1 MLDFRKLELNTTEP
15 VYVQIVS
22 FVKRQIFTGAAE
34 KGESLPSRR
43 ELAAIL
49 KINPNTVQKAFRLME
64 EEKIIET
71 PPHAVSV
78 IHWDDAVF
86 ARLRRELTAG
96 LVADFVAQA
105 KENGLTLQTVTELLQ
120 EEWGRGMK
128 NVWKLSNY
136 LYGWLWQ
143 KWTKAVTLVS
153 MILAVCFLI
162 AAAVPTGDPKAY
174 DYYPKVFRSY
184 DMVIDH
190 SLLPILFALGLVLIL
205 IGIFVQIKGFST
217 NGKGIYTMLLLPMKR
232 HEVYFAF
239 VLSAAAAVA
248 LYYLLWLVLMVA
260 AYFPLMSFYKMQAA
274 KEIFV
279 LTRDNIVTGLDA
291 SRTNGLFL
299 AFHRS
304 TFLDMVFP
312 SSFWRVVPALG
323 GFALIFTGIFFAG
336 FCTENKVTAVL
347 GSSAMLL
354 CGGYLYLHDV
364 VKSLNPFYANPPIG
378 RQLILGIIALVAA
391 IWWQDSI
398 VQKLGKRTDL

>member
-1 MLDFRKLELNTTEP
+1 
-15 VYVQIVS
+15 
-22 FVKRQIFTGAAE
+22 
-34 KGESLPSRR
+34 
-43 ELAAIL
+43 
-49 KINPNTVQKAFRLME
+49 
-64 EEKIIET
+64 
-71 PPHAVSV
+71 
-78 IHWDDAVF
+78 
-86 ARLRRELTAG
+86 
-96 LVADFVAQA
+96 
-105 KENGLTLQTVTELLQ
+105 
-120 EEWGRGMK
+120 MK

-153 MILAVCFLI
+153 MILAVCFLF

-279 LTRDNIVTGLDA
+279 LARDNIVTGLDV

-304 TFLDMVFP
+304 AFLDMVFP
-312 SSFWRVVPALG
+312 SSVWRVVPALG

-336 FCTENKVTAVL
+336 FWTENKVTAVL

-354 CGGYLYLHDV
+354 CGGYLYLHDAIRYV
-364 VKSLNPFYANPPIG
+364 TSTYYEAPIG
-378 RQLILGIIALVAA
+378 RQLILGVIGLVAA

-398 VQKLGKRTDL
+398 AQVFGKRTDL

>member
-1 MLDFRKLELNTTEP
+1 
-15 VYVQIVS
+15 
-22 FVKRQIFTGAAE
+22 
-34 KGESLPSRR
+34 
-43 ELAAIL
+43 
-49 KINPNTVQKAFRLME
+49 
-64 EEKIIET
+64 
-71 PPHAVSV
+71 
-78 IHWDDAVF
+78 
-86 ARLRRELTAG
+86 
-96 LVADFVAQA
+96 
-105 KENGLTLQTVTELLQ
+105 
-120 EEWGRGMK
+120 MK

-143 KWTKAVTLVS
+143 KWTKVVTLVS
-153 MILAVCFLI
+153 MILAVCFLF
-162 AAAVPTGDPKAY
+162 AAAVPTGTAKDY

-239 VLSAAAAVA
+239 VLSAGAAVA

-279 LTRDNIVTGLDA
+279 LTRDNIVTGLDV

-312 SSFWRVVPALG
+312 SSVWRVVPALG

-336 FCTENKVTAVL
+336 FSTENKVTAVL

-354 CGGYLYLHDV
+354 CGGYLYLHDAIRYV
-364 VKSLNPFYANPPIG
+364 TSTYYEAPIG
-378 RQLILGIIALVAA
+378 RQLILGVIGLVAA

-398 VQKLGKRTDL
+398 AQKLGKRTDL

>member
-1 MLDFRKLELNTTEP
+1 
-15 VYVQIVS
+15 
-22 FVKRQIFTGAAE
+22 
-34 KGESLPSRR
+34 
-43 ELAAIL
+43 
-49 KINPNTVQKAFRLME
+49 
-64 EEKIIET
+64 
-71 PPHAVSV
+71 
-78 IHWDDAVF
+78 
-86 ARLRRELTAG
+86 
-96 LVADFVAQA
+96 
-105 KENGLTLQTVTELLQ
+105 
-120 EEWGRGMK
+120 MK

-143 KWTKAVTLVS
+143 KWTKVVTLVS

-162 AAAVPTGDPKAY
+162 AAAMPTGDPKAY

-190 SLLPILFALGLVLIL
+190 SLLPILFALGLLLIL

-279 LTRDNIVTGLDA
+279 LTRDNIVTGLDV

-312 SSFWRVVPALG
+312 SSVWRVVPALG

>member
-1 MLDFRKLELNTTEP
+1 
-15 VYVQIVS
+15 
-22 FVKRQIFTGAAE
+22 
-34 KGESLPSRR
+34 
-43 ELAAIL
+43 
-49 KINPNTVQKAFRLME
+49 
-64 EEKIIET
+64 
-71 PPHAVSV
+71 
-78 IHWDDAVF
+78 
-86 ARLRRELTAG
+86 
-96 LVADFVAQA
+96 
-105 KENGLTLQTVTELLQ
+105 
-120 EEWGRGMK
+120 MK

-260 AYFPLMSFYKMQAA
+260 AYFPLMSFYKIQAA

-279 LTRDNIVTGLDA
+279 LTRDNIVTGLDV

-312 SSFWRVVPALG
+312 SSVWRVVPALG

-336 FCTENKVTAVL
+336 FWTENKVTAVL

-354 CGGYLYLHDV
+354 CGGYLYLHDAIQYV
-364 VKSLNPFYANPPIG
+364 TSTYYEAPIG
-378 RQLILGIIALVAA
+378 RQLILGIIGLVAA

>member
-1 MLDFRKLELNTTEP
+1 
-15 VYVQIVS
+15 
-22 FVKRQIFTGAAE
+22 
-34 KGESLPSRR
+34 
-43 ELAAIL
+43 
-49 KINPNTVQKAFRLME
+49 
-64 EEKIIET
+64 
-71 PPHAVSV
+71 
-78 IHWDDAVF
+78 
-86 ARLRRELTAG
+86 
-96 LVADFVAQA
+96 
-105 KENGLTLQTVTELLQ
+105 
-120 EEWGRGMK
+120 
-128 NVWKLSNY
+128 
-136 LYGWLWQ
+136 
-143 KWTKAVTLVS
+143 
-153 MILAVCFLI
+153 
-162 AAAVPTGDPKAY
+162 
-174 DYYPKVFRSY
+174 
-184 DMVIDH
+184 
-190 SLLPILFALGLVLIL
+190 
-205 IGIFVQIKGFST
+205 
-217 NGKGIYTMLLLPMKR
+217 MLLLPMKR
-232 HEVYFAF
+232 HEVYLAF

-323 GFALIFTGIFFAG
+323 GFALIFIGIFFAG

-347 GSSAMLL
+347 GSSAMLP

>member
-1 MLDFRKLELNTTEP
+1 MTQVIQLKGGKPVLDFRKLELNTTEP

-96 LVADFVAQA
+96 LVADFVA
-105 KENGLTLQTVTELLQ
+105 GRMG
-120 EEWGRGMK
+120 GRGMK

-143 KWTKAVTLVS
+143 KWTKVVTLVS
-153 MILAVCFLI
+153 MILAVCFLF
-162 AAAVPTGDPKAY
+162 AAAVPTGTAKDY

-232 HEVYFAF
+232 HEVYLAF